1 MKIMANMRRDYY
13 EVLGIVKTASQAEIR
28 TAYRKLARQ
37 YHPDLNKTEEAE
49 ERFKEINEA
58 YEVLSNE
65 EKRNLYDRFGHA
77 GVQGQPFGAGGFEGG
92 IGDIFEQFFGGF
104 ARGQG
109 VRRNGPRPGNDL
121 KTGIHIS
128 FEDAVRGTTVE
139 VEIERLETCKTCN
152 GSGAAPGTTPIRC
165 VQCAGMGEV
174 RTARQ
179 SIFGQVVV
187 TDTCP
192 RCKGEG
198 EVIATPC
205 ASCNGQ
211 RRKRT
216 ERRLEVNVPAGID
229 DGMRIR
235 LAGEGDEGLRGGPA
249 GNLYVDIHVKP
260 HEYFRRDGQNIIL
273 DLELNISQAALGDEI
288 QIPTIDGT
296 QPMTITAGTQT
307 GQLFRLRGKGVP
319 HVRNEGLRGDM
330 LVNVFVKVP
339 TNLTEEQRDLIRQ
352 LGATLGSSVTPQT
365 HKGGFF
371 DRLRD
376 AFKG

>member
-1 MKIMANMRRDYY
+1 MANMRRDYY
-13 EVLGIVKTASQAEIR
+13 EVLGVVKTASQAEIR

-37 YHPDLNKTEEAE
+37 YHPDLNKEAEAE

-58 YEVLSNE
+58 YEVLSND
-65 EKRNLYDRFGHA
+65 EKRSLYDRFGHA
-77 GVQGQPFGAGGFEGG
+77 GVQGQPGFGGAGGFEGG

-104 ARGQG
+104 ARGTTA
-109 VRRNGPRPGNDL
+109 RRTGPRPGNDL
-121 KTGIHIS
+121 KTSINIA
-128 FEDAVRGTTVE
+128 FEEAVRGTTVE
-139 VEIERLETCKTCN
+139 VDVERLETCKTCN

-165 VQCAGMGEV
+165 VQCAGLGEV

-216 ERRLEVNVPAGID
+216 SRRLEVNVPAGID

-235 LAGEGDEGLRGGPA
+235 LANEGDEGLRGGPA
-249 GNLYVDIHVKP
+249 GNLYVDVHVKP
-260 HEYFRRDGQNIIL
+260 HEYYRRDGQNIIL
-273 DLELNISQAALGDEI
+273 DLELNIAQAALGDDIEV
-288 QIPTIDGT
+288 PTIDGMH
-296 QPMTITAGTQT
+296 PMNIAAGTQT
-307 GQLFRLRGKGVP
+307 GQVFRLRSKGVP
-319 HVRNEGLRGDM
+319 HVRNEDLRGDM

-339 TNLTEEQRDLIRQ
+339 TNLSEEQRTLIRE
-352 LGATLGSSVTPQT
+352 LGATLGSTVNPQA

-371 DRLRD
+371 DRIRD